1 MLINPSSLLYH
12 LLVPCSCMVVV
23 GDGLLS
29 TRGAFLKNRSSV
41 KIHSMKQVC
50 ETSVVTAFRCGPF
63 WNSKIPK
70 NILGFNPMELDFGG
84 CQQLVRL
91 GLLLYFPKK
100 KQTHD
105 LCVPFHWV
113 LFSVANQSINQSI
126 NFKVHF

>member
-1 MLINPSSLLYH
+1 M
-12 LLVPCSCMVVV
+12 
-23 GDGLLS
+23 
-29 TRGAFLKNRSSV
+29 
-41 KIHSMKQVC
+41 
-50 ETSVVTAFRCGPF
+50 AFRYGPF

-126 NFKVHF
+126 LRSTFNLIEERNKRNYKKT